1 MKSDHLILLFDG
13 ICNLCNTSVN
23 FILKRDKKKRFQ
35 FIPLQSDKG
44 LEIMDKYKL
53 PNEMNSVILIK
64 EDNVYSESDAIIEI
78 CRYLPIPWKW
88 VPVFRIVPLKWRN
101 ILYKWIAKNRY
112 QWFGKRESC
121 RIV

>member
-1 MKSDHLILLFDG
+1 MKSDHPILLFDG

-23 FILKRDKKKRFQ
+23 FILKRDKKKQFQ

-53 PNEMNSVILIK
+53 PKETNSVILIK
-64 EDNVYSESDAIIEI
+64 GDNFYIESEAIIEI